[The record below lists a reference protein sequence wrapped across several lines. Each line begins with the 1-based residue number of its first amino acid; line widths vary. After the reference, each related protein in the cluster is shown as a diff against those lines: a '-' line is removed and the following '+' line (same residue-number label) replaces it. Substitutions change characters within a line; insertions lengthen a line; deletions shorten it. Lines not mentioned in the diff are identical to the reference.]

1 MRKRD
6 RREATHLQ
14 NVMVAVIVVL

>member
-1 MRKRD
+1 MRKQD
-6 RREATHLQ
+6 RREAAQRQ